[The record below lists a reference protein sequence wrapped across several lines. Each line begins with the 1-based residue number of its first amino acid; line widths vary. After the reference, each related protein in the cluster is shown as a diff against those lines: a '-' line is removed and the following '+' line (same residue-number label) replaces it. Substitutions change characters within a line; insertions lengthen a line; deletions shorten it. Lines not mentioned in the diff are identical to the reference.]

1 MKKNIFKIISVIMTI
16 IMLTTFVLPFGTYA
30 ANTEAAITPR
40 WSIIYIMDMDIVFFG
55 EDDAVVSASVTGQSN
70 VTLLE
75 GRIRLFEYVNNQWVL
90 MDDYSKTST
99 YASLGME
106 LEFDPVCGR
115 DYKAYFY
122 VTAHSADD
130 VERTYCKVIDTCPNP

>member
-1 MKKNIFKIISVIMTI
+1 MKKHSIKCISGILTI
-16 IMLTTFVLPFGTYA
+16 VLLMSFVLPFSVSAEENIPTV
-30 ANTEAAITPR
+30 TPR
-40 WSIIYIMDMDIVFFG
+40 WSIIYIMELDIVFFS
-55 EDDAVVSASVTGQSN
+55 EDDAVVTAAVTGQSN

-75 GRIRLFEYVNNQWVL
+75 GKITLFEYVNNDWVL
-90 MDDYSKTST
+90 MDTYEKTST

-122 VTAHSADD
+122 VTAYSADD
-130 VERTYCKVIDTCPNP
+130 KERTYCKVEETCPNP

>member
-1 MKKNIFKIISVIMTI
+1 MRKHFIKIISIILTVI
-16 IMLTTFVLPFGTYA
+16 LLASFALPFGA
-30 ANTEAAITPR
+30 SAEGNTPTVAPR
-40 WSIIYIMDMDIVFFG
+40 WSIIYIMDMNIIFLS
-55 EDDAVVSASVTGQSN
+55 ESRAVVSAAVTGQSN

-130 VERTYCKVIDTCPNP
+130 VERTYCKVEETCPNP

>member
-1 MKKNIFKIISVIMTI
+1 MKKYAIKSFTFVMAVIL
-16 IMLTTFVLPFGTYA
+16 LTTFMFPL
-30 ANTEAAITPR
+30 NTFAEDTSSAIMPR
-40 WSIIYIMDMDIVFFG
+40 WSIICIMELDIVFFS
-55 EDDAVVSASVTGQSN
+55 EEEAVVTAAVTGQSN

-75 GRIRLFEYVNNQWVL
+75 SKITLFEYVNGAWVL
-90 MDDYSKTST
+90 METYEKTST

-130 VERTYCKVIDTCPNP
+130 RERTYCKVEETCPNP

>member
-1 MKKNIFKIISVIMTI
+1 MRKYMIKSIALIMTVVLL
-16 IMLTTFVLPFGTYA
+16 MTFILPFSTYA
-30 ANTEAAITPR
+30 EDSGSSIMPR
-40 WSIIYIMDMDIVFFG
+40 WSIIYVMTLDIVFFG
-55 EDDAVVSASVTGQSN
+55 EDDAVVSAKVTGQTN

-75 GRIRLFEYVNNQWVL
+75 GRIRLFEYVNGGWSL
-90 MDDYSKTST
+90 MEDCTQTST

-106 LEFDPVCGR
+106 VEFDPVPGR

-130 VERTYCKVIDTCPNP
+130 VERTYCKVEETCPNP

>member
-1 MKKNIFKIISVIMTI
+1 MKRYVVKSIS
-16 IMLTTFVLPFGTYA
+16 IMLTVVLLTSFVFPFGSHA
-30 ANTEAAITPR
+30 EENEAEVMPR
-40 WSIIYIMDMDIVFFG
+40 WSIIAIMNMDIGFFAEG
-55 EDDAVVSASVTGQSN
+55 DGVVAAAVTGQSN

-90 MDDYSKTST
+90 IGDYSDTST

-106 LEFDPVCGR
+106 LEFYAVPGR

-130 VERTYCKVIDTCPNP
+130 VERTYCKVEETCPNP

>member
-1 MKKNIFKIISVIMTI
+1 MKKHIIKCVAI
-16 IMLTTFVLPFGTYA
+16 ILTVVLLTSFVLPFGVLA
-30 ANTEAAITPR
+30 EENTQMVTPR
-40 WSIIYIMDMDIVFFG
+40 WSIIYIMELDIIFLA
-55 EDDAVVSASVTGQSN
+55 EDEAYVSAKVTGQSN

-75 GRIRLFEYVNNQWVL
+75 GRIRLFEYVNGGWVL

-130 VERTYCKVIDTCPNP
+130 VERTYCKVEETCPNP

>member
-1 MKKNIFKIISVIMTI
+1 MKRYMIKSVALVMTVVLL
-16 IMLTTFVLPFGTYA
+16 MTFILPFGTSA
-30 ANTEAAITPR
+30 EDTDSAIMPR
-40 WSIIYIMDMDIVFFG
+40 WSIICVMTLDIVFFG
-55 EDDAVVSASVTGQSN
+55 EGDGVVSAVVTGQSN

-90 MDDYSKTST
+90 LDDYSKTST

-106 LEFDPVCGR
+106 LEFYAVPDR

-122 VTAHSADD
+122 VTAHSADGR
-130 VERTYCKVIDTCPNP
+130 ERTYCKVEETCPNP